1 MKDRIGICEVI
12 DMCELDKHTARQ
24 EIKSKLKEGEM
35 KLVEIEMMLH
45 INNRLFKQ
53 GLITEEMYR
62 LAKEEFL
69 HA

>member
-12 DMCELDKHTARQ
+12 DMRELDKYTARQ

-35 KLVEIEMMLH
+35 KLVEIEVMLH

>member
-1 MKDRIGICEVI
+1 MR
-12 DMCELDKHTARQ
+12 ELDKYTARQ

-35 KLVEIEMMLH
+35 KLVEIEVMLH